1 MMTMSPRWL
10 VGLVLAVSLH
20 GPLWA
25 QEPAAPNPALDAPPD
40 AQAPAATTPADPAA
54 IQVAQAYLM
63 AINARGMAGGVPL
76 LHPEDL
82 VSFKRLMVPILEA
95 ERDAGRRT
103 LLNATFG
110 REAQLTDARV
120 ADPDDFFG
128 RFARVVSARQIEAP
142 TRFDTLAPLG
152 SIPEAEQLHVL
163 FRTLTG
169 VGQAQ
174 TQRLVV
180 VTLRRSGGDWK
191 VSLAV
196 GIDDLVA
203 SLRGRS
209 QARTGP
215 ESLAQPVT
223 DAVPPASLE
232 QGLPQVPEG
241 ASARPQG
248 PRPAR

>member
-1 MMTMSPRWL
+1 
-10 VGLVLAVSLH
+10 
-20 GPLWA
+20 
-25 QEPAAPNPALDAPPD
+25 
-40 AQAPAATTPADPAA
+40 
-54 IQVAQAYLM
+54 M
-63 AINARGMAGGVPL
+63 AINTKGLAGGAPL

-82 VSFKRLMVPILEA
+82 VRFKKLMVPILEA

-110 REAQLTDARV
+110 REAQLTDARI

-142 TRFDTLAPLG
+142 TRFDTLVSIG
-152 SIPEAEQLHVL
+152 SIPEGEQLHVL
-163 FRTLTG
+163 VRTLTG

-174 TQRLVV
+174 IQRLAV
-180 VTLRRSGGDWK
+180 VTLRRSGGGWK
-191 VSLAV
+191 VSMTG

-209 QARTGP
+209 QARKRP
-215 ESLAQPVT
+215 EGLAQPMI
-223 DAVPPASLE
+223 DAVPPASSE
-232 QGLPQVPEG
+232 PDLPQVPEG